1 MCGIAGYVLTQSYE
15 STSERILRMTR
26 SIAHRG
32 PDDEGLTLFC
42 SPSGESIDLATQ
54 DTVRGLSELSISREI
69 EAFRHDIAFGHRR
82 FSIIDVSPAGHQPF
96 WSPDRQVCVAFN
108 GEIYNYL
115 ELRQALEKEGYTFN
129 TQSDTEVLVTAY
141 QHWGTECFQRFN
153 GFWAISLYD
162 ARKNAVLLARDR
174 LGVAPL
180 YVAKTEEGLFWASEI
195 KSILTNRTTFSI
207 NEQAVGDFVLRGWR
221 DLFNTTFYNGI
232 NTFPKASFAWIQ
244 ADGHYEAQSYWQ
256 LPTHRLTE
264 AELSIPDAIAQ
275 SRFLLTDALR
285 LRLRADVPVGLTLS
299 GGLDSSALVAF
310 AAQSGIPLNTFTV
323 SFPGTSVD
331 EEPFARSVAKTYPNL
346 VNYQVIHPQDTD
358 LLESAD
364 HYIALLDE
372 PFHSPNLF
380 TDQGIVRTMANA
392 GIRVCITGAAGDETL
407 AGYGGEYHGRY
418 LRELLS
424 TGQFRRG
431 FKEFIQFSEHQTW
444 KDYCQTLY
452 RTLPS
457 SAKLLSNLNQS
468 IPAHLDPFICPNP
481 FLQQSGAA
489 DELRQ
494 RLLDNMGNWLMNYW
508 LRSGNTS
515 YMEVPIEARAP
526 YLDYRFVEFA
536 FTLPPSYLIR
546 DGWLKWILRES
557 VKDLLPPDV
566 VYRKKKAGFPFP
578 LSSWLLQ
585 SKAKLFLLLDGLDCP
600 YLNLVHLKSES
611 YDTLAHLYPAYLWRL
626 ISLALWWK
634 KCVQGESLL

>member
-15 STSERILRMTR
+15 STPARILRMTR

-42 SPSGESIDLATQ
+42 SPSGQAIDLATQ
-54 DTVRGLSELSISREI
+54 DTVRGLGELSVAHEI
-69 EAFRHDIAFGHRR
+69 EAFQHDIAFGHRR

-96 WSPDRQVCVAFN
+96 WSRDRQVCVAFN

-115 ELRQALEKEGYTFN
+115 ELRQELEKEGYTFK

-141 QHWGTECFQRFN
+141 QHWGTDCFNRFN

-162 ARKNAVLLARDR
+162 SSKKAVLLARDR

-180 YVAKTEEGLFWASEI
+180 YVAQTETGLFWSSEI
-195 KSILTNRTTFSI
+195 KGILIDHSAFSI
-207 NEQAVGDFVLRGWR
+207 NEQAVGDFVLHGWR

-232 NTFPKASFAWIQ
+232 DTFPKASFAWVQ
-244 ADGHYEAQSYWQ
+244 ADGHYEPQTYWQ

-264 AELSIPDAIAQ
+264 ADLSIPDAIAKA
-275 SRFLLTDALR
+275 RFLLTDALK
-285 LRLRADVPVGLTLS
+285 LRLRADVPVGLSLS
-299 GGLDSSALVAF
+299 GGLDSSALVAL

-331 EEPFARSVAKTYPNL
+331 EEPFARIVAKTYPSL

-364 HYIALLDE
+364 RYVALLDE

-380 TDQGIVRTMANA
+380 TDQGIVRTMTNA
-392 GIRVCITGAAGDETL
+392 GLRVCITGAAGDETL

-424 TGQFRRG
+424 RGQFCRG
-431 FKEFIQFSEHQTW
+431 FKEFVQFSEHQTW
-444 KDYCQTLY
+444 KDYCHTLY
-452 RTLPS
+452 RMLPS
-457 SAKLLSNLNQS
+457 SAKLLSNPNQS
-468 IPAHLDPFICPNP
+468 IPAHLDPFICPKP
-481 FLQQSGAA
+481 FLQHEGAA

-494 RLLDNMGNWLMNYW
+494 RLIDNMGNWLMHYW

-546 DGWLKWILRES
+546 GGWLKWILRES

-566 VYRKKKAGFPFP
+566 VYRKKKSGFPFP

-585 SKAKLFLLLDGLDCP
+585 SKTQIFLLLDRLDCP

-611 YDTLAHLYPAYLWRL
+611 YDTLAHRYPAYLWRL
-626 ISLALWWK
+626 ISLAMWWK